1 MPIPSLL
8 RDFGYYRKPRLL
20 SKQVNAIAILN
31 FREYAMS
38 TITAT
43 DLKEVKDLI
52 TGDFSRINSN

>member
-1 MPIPSLL
+1 MIR
-8 RDFGYYRKPRLL
+8 RDRL
-20 SKQVNAIAILN
+20 KKGENWIAIAIIN